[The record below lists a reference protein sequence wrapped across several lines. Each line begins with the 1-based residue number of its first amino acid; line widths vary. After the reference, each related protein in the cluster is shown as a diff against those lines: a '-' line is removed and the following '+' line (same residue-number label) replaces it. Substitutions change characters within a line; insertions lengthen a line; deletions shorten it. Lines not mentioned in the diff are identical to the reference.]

1 MSVRIPQVNFS
12 RGELGPQLYGRFD
25 VEAYGST
32 LRQARNVLVL
42 KYGGITKRPGTRLVG
57 EVLDASKPTRLVP
70 FQFSLTQT
78 YALEMGQGY
87 MAPCAAG
94 GRVLEEELAITGI
107 TNAAQAV
114 VAVAYHGLAVG
125 DWWYFDGVDGG
136 LGDLLNGR
144 AFKVVTIV
152 DDSHF
157 AVAVDTSAAPAFSG
171 CEGGITRTVT
181 PTPPVVPVVPP
192 VVETPAPPTTGG
204 GGGGGFGYIRKLEP

>member
-1 MSVRIPQVNFS
+1 MTVRVPQVNFS

-57 EVLDASKPTRLVP
+57 EVLDASKSTRLVP

-87 MAPCAAG
+87 MAPCADG

-107 TNAAQAV
+107 SNAAQAV
-114 VAVAYHGLAVG
+114 VTVAYHGLAVG
-125 DWWYFDGVDGG
+125 DWWYFDGVKDG

-144 AFKVVTIV
+144 AFKVVAIL

-157 AVAVDTSAAPAFSG
+157 AVAVDTSAAPSFTG
-171 CEGGITRTVT
+171 CDGGITRSAPPTV
-181 PTPPVVPVVPP
+181 PVAPVVPP
-192 VVETPAPPTTGG
+192 VVPPPDPPATGG
-204 GGGGGFGYIRKLEP
+204 GGGGSFKGTQRF